1 MKSFDEIVDQVVGS
15 IEDTLSVNHAEGM
28 FAKDIVQAAF
38 AEWIAEHVL
47 QGVELIS
54 KREERLYDI
63 LSEVHITALV
73 KSMNKE

>member
-54 KREERLYDI
+54 KRDEMLEGI
-63 LSEVHITALV
+63 LKEVHITALTR
-73 KSMNKE
+73 SLNKE